1 MRVEVSLERSST
13 SIKESV
19 DMTNGTSIP
28 DFDEIASLIK
38 EMFYVLRDPYMQWA
52 DIARCAI
59 RGLPHDPQRL
69 AELEKYINSVRVD
82 LRKAIL
88 IASEHFPE
96 EQLRTLRSYA
106 GMSKSAWR
114 SFKKNRIVTTR
125 NGFTLVSY

>member
-1 MRVEVSLERSST
+1 M
-13 SIKESV
+13 
-19 DMTNGTSIP
+19 MNGPSIP
-28 DFDEIASLIK
+28 DFVETASLIK

-52 DIARCAI
+52 DLARRAV

-69 AELEKYINSVRVD
+69 TELEKYINSVRVD

-114 SFKKNRIVTTR
+114 SFKKNRVVTTK